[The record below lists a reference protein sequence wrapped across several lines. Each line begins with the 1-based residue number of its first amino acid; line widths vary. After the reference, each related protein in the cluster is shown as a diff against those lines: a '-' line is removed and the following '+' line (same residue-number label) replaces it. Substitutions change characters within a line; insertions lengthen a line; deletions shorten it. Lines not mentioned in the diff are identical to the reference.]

1 MILNKIL
8 ETLFIC
14 SVKFLTMLS
23 YSSSSI
29 VSYCEDN
36 SQIKLLIALNS
47 ERLVLR
53 MSFFIKVL
61 INTFLS
67 FVWILLTNFLNKKPV
82 VKICII

>member
-1 MILNKIL
+1 M
-8 ETLFIC
+8 F
-14 SVKFLTMLS
+14 
-23 YSSSSI
+23 
-29 VSYCEDN
+29 EDN
-36 SQIKLLIALNS
+36 SQIRVLIALNS

-67 FVWILLTNFLNKKPV
+67 FVWILLTNFLNKKPE